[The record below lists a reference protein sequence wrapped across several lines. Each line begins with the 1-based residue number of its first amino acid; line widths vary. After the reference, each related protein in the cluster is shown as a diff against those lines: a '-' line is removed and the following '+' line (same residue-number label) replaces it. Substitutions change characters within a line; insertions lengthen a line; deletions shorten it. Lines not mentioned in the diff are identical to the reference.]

1 MRTLRLWIGAIVFYY
16 CLIGYATTP
25 SQELVQL
32 NQYDTAIL
40 GKVASRY
47 ELYFFIRSDCG
58 YCHNLAP
65 ELKAFATQYRFK
77 VVPVTLDGKGLPA
90 YPQPK
95 SNDGIAEAWDVIGVP
110 AIYAVN
116 PIKHDVY
123 GIAYGM
129 EEIQIIA
136 ERLVQ
141 LGKDSGL

>member
-1 MRTLRLWIGAIVFYY
+1 MRTLRLWIGAVIFYH
-16 CLIGYATTP
+16 CLMSYATIP
-25 SQELVQL
+25 SQEDVQL
-32 NQYDTAIL
+32 SKHDTAIL
-40 GKVASRY
+40 EKVASRY

-65 ELKAFATQYRFK
+65 QLKAFATQYHLK
-77 VVPVTLDGKGLPA
+77 IIPITLDGKGLPT

-95 SNDGIAEAWDVIGVP
+95 LNDGIAEAWEVIGVP

-116 PIKHDVY
+116 PIRHDVY

-141 LGKDSGL
+141 LGKDSG